1 MSSTLATVALGST
14 GPISTPPGNSRGSCS
29 FTITASIGGFLMG
42 SSALQCP
49 TGLIIFTG
57 LKISLLL
64 TLFQRIMLLSI
75 TLGVLILELVQTA
88 FTLFWGRL
96 FWVGALLDVTDVAV
110 EWAERNV
117 KNNVQISH
125 LIEIRKVDSVEQTP
139 SDGEE
144 HNVELV
150 DSEGKTDS
158 SGIRAGEAETV
169 PPSSPDAHLCANKIY
184 DGAPIIVGVIKDEE
198 EFDFCMCNPPFFES
212 IEEAGLN
219 PKTSCGG
226 TPAEM
231 VCPGGEQAFI
241 TSMIEDSVVLKQ
253 SFRWYT
259 SMVGRKANL
268 KTLVSKLRAV
278 GVTIV
283 KTTEFVQG
291 HTCRWGLAWSFVPPA
306 KKIISP
312 RVVEKNFLSFMMEGL
327 QRQFS
332 AAHVLQSVESFFLT
346 AGASCKS
353 NAISYTVDIA
363 ASKDHCN
370 AILKNEVPRYDEAV
384 SCDLMQEI
392 PNGSSCLHTPSDE
405 LCFRISVFQQTP
417 GTLLVKGSLQ
427 HRESPVPGSPSS
439 LNSTRRTL
447 KWISDGKLQSVGEA
461 FLLIC
466 FMPLLHLHITFR
478 LFHFYH
484 FYLVLGYHICRGILI
499 DISTARGVSEIK
511 IL

>member
-427 HRESPVPGSPSS
+427 HRESPVPGAFS
-439 LNSTRRTL
+439 LIFQQLEEFL
-447 KWISDGKLQSVGEA
+447 KSK
-461 FLLIC
+461 F
-466 FMPLLHLHITFR
+466 
-478 LFHFYH
+478 
-484 FYLVLGYHICRGILI
+484 CREKA
-499 DISTARGVSEIK
+499 T
-511 IL
+511 